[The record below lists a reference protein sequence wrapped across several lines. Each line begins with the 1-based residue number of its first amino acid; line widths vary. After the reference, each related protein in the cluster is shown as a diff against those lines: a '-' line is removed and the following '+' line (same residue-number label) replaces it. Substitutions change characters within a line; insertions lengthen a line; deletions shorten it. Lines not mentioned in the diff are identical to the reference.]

1 MISKFSVKRPYTV
14 LVAVIMVIVF
24 GVVSFTRLTPD
35 LFPKFDLPYVAVMT
49 TYPGASAQE
58 IEETVTA
65 PLEQQLASLENLKS
79 IQSQSQKNAS
89 VIFLEFEQDAS
100 LDTVSVDIR
109 DKAEL
114 ASASWDEAIQ
124 KPIIMKMN
132 PSMIPVTVAGIS
144 QKGSNIA
151 ETSRLLEDGV
161 LRKLE
166 GTEGVASVTTTGTVE
181 NTVHISV
188 DSKKVDE
195 VNRKISNAVT
205 SGFANAKDQINEQIE
220 SGKSAADSLAGAKEE
235 IKEGQKTLAESTGT
249 VKTMLQKLKTLATN
263 KESLQAVNAAKEA
276 GAKAMLEQQFQGV
289 PVTEEMIAE
298 ALATDSDYMTNS
310 ALISQYEAGINAI
323 VEALRPSAQMLSSM
337 GIDIDTLYT
346 LDGICTAEQNLNDFI
361 TQSNNEMGNSLSEI
375 TGQEALLNS
384 ANMQLQS
391 SLANIESQESSA
403 KDSAD
408 VSSYLTVD
416 GISGIITAQN
426 FEMPA
431 GYVSED
437 GKDVLVTVGNQ
448 IESSNQLKNLVLLDM
463 GLDGV
468 DPVTLSDVANITY
481 IAEGEDTY
489 SKINEEDAILL
500 VFSKQSDYSTTE
512 VANNV
517 LDKFE
522 QIEKEYKGVE
532 FSVLSDQ
539 GDYIKLAVKSVLES
553 VLLGGIFAILILL
566 FFLRDIK
573 PTLVTAISI
582 PISIT
587 FAIVLMYFSGIT
599 LNVISLSG
607 LAVGVGMLVDNSIVV
622 VENIYRFRSLGY
634 SKREAAQEGA
644 KQVAGAIT
652 ASTITTIC
660 VFAPI
665 LFTEGLTKIIIKD
678 MALTVTYSLLAS
690 LIVALTVVPAVASRL
705 FDKSKE
711 NTLLEHDGRTL
722 NTYRKALEK
731 VLNHKVV
738 TMLVVVGLLA
748 AVVAGTLV
756 KGFIFM
762 PEMASPQIS
771 ATVEMFE
778 DADRDDT
785 VRIGDKIADE
795 VSKIDGVTTVGATLS
810 SGVGGILGGSGGS
823 DDFSSITFYILV
835 DEEKLENNGKIK
847 AKIEKICKENK
858 CEASVT
864 AGMDISMLMGGSGIS
879 VNIEGDDLDSLRTA
893 TVMAENALKKMDG
906 IQEVSN
912 INENST
918 EEIILHVNTSKAASY
933 GLTAAQI
940 YAQVAEK
947 ISTEKTAT
955 SVDYSGD
962 SRKVI
967 VSAKE
972 ENTISKDALLNM
984 NIKSQNKGSSETVK
998 LSSLVT
1004 VEKSKTLERI
1014 ARLNQKRTET
1024 VTATLKSG
1032 ENITLMSDK
1041 AEKVFKDIDFP
1052 EGVSY
1057 EFGGEN
1063 EEIMHAMKQMV
1074 LLALMG
1080 CLLIY
1085 LVMVAQFQSLLLPFI
1100 VMFTVPL
1107 AVTGGFIGLLVTG
1120 NELSVVAMI
1129 GAVMLMGIIVNNG
1142 IVLIDYINHARGNGM
1157 TKREAVIEAGSV
1169 RIRPVLM
1176 TALTTVLGLLPMAF
1190 GTGSGAEMIQPVAI
1204 VCIGGLIYATLLTL
1218 FIIPLMY
1225 EVLGPK
1231 KFEN

>member
-24 GVVSFTRLTPD
+24 GIVSFTRLTPD

-58 IEETVTA
+58 IEESVTA
-65 PLEQQLASLENLKS
+65 PLEQQLASLENLKNIS
-79 IQSQSQKNAS
+79 STSQKNAS
-89 VIFLEFEQDAS
+89 LIFLEFEQDAN

-114 ASASWDEAIQ
+114 ASASWSESIQ
-124 KPIIMKMN
+124 KPMIMKLN

-195 VNRKISNAVT
+195 VNRGIENAV
-205 SGFANAKDQINEQIE
+205 SGAFKDAKSQINSQIENGNAAVNQLKNAKEGIIDGQNMLIEQGDQLKEVL
-220 SGKSAADSLAGAKEE
+220 SSLKTMII
-235 IKEGQKTLAESTGT
+235 IKEGLVGVNKGLEEGVKKLHPEYTDEQVNAELAKNKIYTDNAANIAKIDEGINGIIEQLKPAES
-249 VKTMLQKLKTLATN
+249 MFD
-263 KESLQAVNAAKEA
+263 E
-276 GAKAMLEQQFQGV
+276 MGV
-289 PVTEEMIAE
+289 
-298 ALATDSDYMTNS
+298 S
-310 ALISQYEAGINAI
+310 
-323 VEALRPSAQMLSSM
+323 LSSL
-337 GIDIDTLYT
+337 TT
-346 LDGICTAEQNLNDFI
+346 LDGINNAEKALNRYI
-361 TQSNNEMGNSLSEI
+361 RKNTNELANGMAEVTGN
-375 TGQEALLNS
+375 EALLNS
-384 ANMQLQS
+384 ANMQLQA
-391 SLANIESQESSA
+391 SLAQIDAQEASA
-403 KDSAD
+403 KSSAD
-408 VSSYLTVD
+408 VSQYLTVD

-437 GKDVLVTVGNQ
+437 GKDVLVTVGNE
-448 IESSNQLKNLVLLDM
+448 IKSSKELKNLVLLDM

-468 DPVTLSDVANITY
+468 DPITLADVANITY
-481 IAEGEDTY
+481 VAKGADGY
-489 SKINEEDAILL
+489 SKINGEDAILL

-522 QIEKEYKGVE
+522 EIEKDYKGVE

-539 GDYIKLAVKSVLES
+539 GDYIRLAVKSVFES

-573 PTLVTAISI
+573 PTFVTAISI

-622 VENIYRFRSLGY
+622 VENIYRHRSLGY
-634 SKREAAQEGA
+634 SKKEAAVEGA

-652 ASTITTIC
+652 ASTLTTIC
-660 VFAPI
+660 VFAPV

-690 LIVALTVVPAVASRL
+690 LIVALTVVPSIASRI
-705 FDKSKE
+705 FDQYKE
-711 NTLLEHDGRTL
+711 NTLLGHDTKVL
-722 NTYRKALEK
+722 VSYRKLLEK
-731 VLNHKVV
+731 VLKHKVI
-738 TMLVVVGLLA
+738 TMIVVVGLLF
-748 AVVAGTLV
+748 AVVAGTV
-756 KGFIFM
+756 AKGFIFM
-762 PEMASPQIS
+762 PPMASPQIS

-778 DADRDDT
+778 EADRDDT
-785 VRIGDKIADE
+785 IRIGDKIADE
-795 VSKIDGVTTVGATLS
+795 VCKIDGVNTVGTTLS
-810 SGVGGILGGSGGS
+810 SGVGSLLGGSAGGGNS
-823 DDFSSITFYILV
+823 DFSSITYYILV
-835 DEEKLENNGKIK
+835 DEDKLDNNKKIERT
-847 AKIEKICKENK
+847 IEKICEENK
-858 CEASVT
+858 CEASVS
-864 AGMDISMLMGGSGIS
+864 AGMDMSVMLGGAGIS
-879 VNIEGDDLDSLRTA
+879 VNIEGDDLDDLRSA
-893 TVMAENALKKMDG
+893 TLQAEKALKSLKGVD
-906 IQEVSN
+906 EVSS
-912 INENST
+912 IDEEST
-918 EEIILHVNTSKAASY
+918 EEIVLKVDTPKAAKY

-947 ISTEKTAT
+947 VSTEKIAT
-955 SVDYSGD
+955 SVNYSGD
-962 SRKVI
+962 NRKVI
-967 VSAKE
+967 VSSKE
-972 ENTISKDALLNM
+972 ENTISKEQLLNM
-984 NIKSQNKGSSETVK
+984 NIKGAGKESKTVK

-1004 VEKSKTLERI
+1004 VEKSKSLERI
-1014 ARLNQKRTET
+1014 ARLNQKRTES

-1032 ENITLMSDK
+1032 ENVTLMTDK
-1041 AEKVFKDIDFP
+1041 AEKIFKDIEFP

-1063 EEIMHAMKQMV
+1063 EEIMYAMKQMM
-1074 LLALMG
+1074 LLAIMG

-1107 AVTGGFIGLLVTG
+1107 AITGGFIGLLLTG

-1157 TKREAVIEAGSV
+1157 TKREAVMEAGSV
-1169 RIRPVLM
+1169 RFRPVLM
-1176 TALTTVLGLLPMAF
+1176 TALTTILGLIPMAI

-1204 VCIGGLIYATLLTL
+1204 VCIGGLIYATLMTL
-1218 FIIPLMY
+1218 FIIPVMY